1 MIALKIKRNAVID
14 GVSRFMRRLYAT
26 LQEVTATTVEFSST
40 EAKDVL
46 TETLRDGAQSLLVQ
60 AVETEDSDGSIV
72 MLI

>member
-46 TETLRDGAQSLLVQ
+46 TEILRDGAQSLLVQ

>member
-26 LQEVTATTVEFSST
+26 MQEVTATTVEFSST

-46 TETLRDGAQSLLVQ
+46 TEILRDGAQSLLVQ